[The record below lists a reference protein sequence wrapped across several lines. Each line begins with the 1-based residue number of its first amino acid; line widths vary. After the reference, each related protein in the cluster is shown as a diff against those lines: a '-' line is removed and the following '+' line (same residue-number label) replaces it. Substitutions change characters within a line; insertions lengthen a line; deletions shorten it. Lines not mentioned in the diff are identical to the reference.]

1 MSVQIVIFPIMIYFY
16 KNISFTFLISNILTS
31 YIISLIIIL
40 GFMLIL
46 ISFPLLKIATILG
59 KPYQILIKSIIS
71 ITSITSKI
79 PFSKVYIK
87 VPYTYQI
94 ILYYLIIFISLY
106 LFKTKKHQKILKYKK
121 QIISIIII
129 IILIPNSIELVPT
142 NRLKIYFIDVGQGD
156 SCLIV
161 TPQNKTILIDGG
173 GSENYDIRRKDTT
186 SIPFKQ
192 KNKEA

>member
-1 MSVQIVIFPIMIYFY
+1 
-16 KNISFTFLISNILTS
+16 
-31 YIISLIIIL
+31 
-40 GFMLIL
+40 MLIL
-46 ISFPLLKIATILG
+46 ISFPLLKIAVILG
-59 KPYQILIKSIIS
+59 KPYKILIKSIVS

-79 PFSKVYIK
+79 PLSKVYIK

-106 LFKTKKHQKILKYKK
+106 LFKTKKHEKILKYKK

-173 GSENYDIRRKDTT
+173 GIENYDIRRKDTT
-186 SIPFKQ
+186 PIPFKQ
-192 KNKEA
+192 KDKEA